1 MPPPT
6 EELCDYKNVDVTSI
20 RNSLLSINWERTIRQ
35 KNVNNQ
41 VEFLTD
47 SIENICSNYCPH
59 RIVVCRHK
67 DAPWMTN
74 EIKCK
79 LKEKT
84 KIYRNFVK
92 KQIPLWTET
101 SNLILSAKQKYYK
114 NEGVKLLDSSLGP
127 KNTGLF

>member
-1 MPPPT
+1 MW
-6 EELCDYKNVDVTSI
+6 DYENADVTSI

-41 VEFLTD
+41 VEFPTNN
-47 SIENICSNYCPH
+47 IENIFSNYCPH
-59 RIVVCRHK
+59 RTVECRHK
-67 DAPWMTN
+67 DAPWMAN

-92 KQIPLWTET
+92 NKYDSGNKQLLMEKMTET
-101 SNLILSAKQKYYK
+101 SNLILSTKEKYYK
-114 NEGVKLLDSSLGP
+114 NEGVRLLDPSLGP
-127 KNTGLF
+127 KQ